1 MDFTLAVLGLAGAI
15 ALFLWGTHMVQT
27 GVQRALGPRLRRVL
41 GLTLSN
47 RTKAFFAGIGLTLL
61 LQSSTATCLMAASFA
76 ANGMVDL
83 LPAMAVMLGANVGTA
98 LIVQVLA
105 FDVAIVSPILVLG
118 GFLMFR
124 RSQNALVHDLGRA
137 LIGLGLMLL
146 ALHQMLGILTGVET
160 TTEFRAAIGII
171 AAVPA
176 LGFIFAALAA
186 WGVHSSVAVVL
197 LIISLATHGAL
208 PLDVAFISVLGANL
222 GTAINPLLEA
232 GAATHEA
239 RRLPLGNMANRVVG
253 IAVALLLVG
262 PLAAWMGK
270 LLNPAHA
277 VAVFHLGFNLVLALI
292 FLPLL
297 KPAQGLLKRLLPAQP
312 STNPAMPLYLDR
324 SARETPLVALGGAAR
339 EALRLAD
346 VLEQMLRG
354 AHDALVKN
362 DRKLI
367 EETRSRDDVLDG
379 LNTAIKRYLTSIE
392 SESLNEDDQRRLHQI
407 LAFSM
412 NIEQAGDVIDR
423 NLLPHVSKR
432 LKRGLIKGAADA
444 DLADLMDRLV
454 VNLRTAASLFMTD
467 DARVARQLAEEK
479 VTFRR
484 AEREAVAAHFD
495 VMRADEKTSSMQS
508 AIHLDLLRDMKL
520 INSLIVAAAAYP
532 VLDRAGE
539 LLPTRLVAQS

>member
-1 MDFTLAVLGLAGAI
+1 MDFTVALLGLAGAI
-15 ALFLWGTHMVQT
+15 ALFLWGTHMAQT
-27 GVQRALGPRLRRVL
+27 GVQRALGPRLRQIL
-41 GLTLSN
+41 GQTLSN
-47 RTKAFFAGIGLTLL
+47 RTKAFFAGIGLPLL
-61 LQSSTATCLMAASFA
+61 LQSSTAPCLLAASFT

-105 FDVAIVSPILVLG
+105 FDIALASPILVLI

-124 RSQNALVHDLGRA
+124 RTQNAMVHDLGRA

-160 TTEFRAAIGII
+160 APEFVTAMGIVGS
-171 AAVPA
+171 VPA
-176 LGFIFAALAA
+176 LGFILAAIAA

-197 LIISLATHGAL
+197 LIISLASGGAL
-208 PLDVAFISVLGANL
+208 PLDVAFVSVLGANL

-232 GAATHEA
+232 GAATPEA
-239 RRLPLGNMANRVVG
+239 RRLPTGNLGNRIVG
-253 IAVALLLVG
+253 IALTLLAVG
-262 PLAAWMGK
+262 PLAKALGGAMS
-270 LLNPAHA
+270 PAHT
-277 VAVFHLGFNLVLALI
+277 VAAFHLGFNLVFALLM
-292 FLPLL
+292 LPLL
-297 KPAQGLLKRLLPAQP
+297 KPAEALLNKLLPAQP
-312 STNPAMPLYLDR
+312 TADPAAPLYLD
-324 SARETPLVALGGAAR
+324 SAARETPLVALGGAAR

-346 VLEQMLRG
+346 VLEEMLHG

-362 DRKLI
+362 DRRLI
-367 EETRSRDDVLDG
+367 EMTRDRDDVLDS
-379 LNTAIKRYLTSIE
+379 LNTAIKKYLTSIE
-392 SESLNEDDQRRLHQI
+392 ADALNEDDQRRLNQI
-407 LAFSM
+407 LVFAM

-423 NLLPHVSKR
+423 NLLPHVTKR
-432 LKRGLIKGAADA
+432 LKRGLIKGESDA
-444 DLADLMDRLV
+444 DLAQLMDRLV
-454 VNLRTAASLFMTD
+454 LNLRTAASLFMTE

-495 VMRADEKTSSMQS
+495 VMRNDRVGEGMQS

-539 LLPTRLVAQS
+539 LLPTRLAAPG

>member
-1 MDFTLAVLGLAGAI
+1 MDFTLAVLGLFGAI
-15 ALFLWGTHMVQT
+15 ALFLWGTHMAQT
-27 GVQRALGPRLRRVL
+27 GVQRALGPRLRRIL

-47 RTKAFFAGIGLTLL
+47 RVKAFFAGIGLTLL
-61 LQSSTATCLMAASFA
+61 LQSSTATCLMAASFTA
-76 ANGMVDL
+76 IGMVDL

-105 FDVAIVSPILVLG
+105 FDIAIVSPVLILA

-124 RSQNALVHDLGRA
+124 RSQNSLVHDLGRA

-146 ALHQMLGILTGVET
+146 ALHQMLGILGGVEDAP
-160 TTEFRAAIGII
+160 EFRAAIGIV

-176 LGFIFAALAA
+176 LGFILAAIAA
-186 WGVHSSVAVVL
+186 WGVHSSVAIVL
-197 LIISLATHGAL
+197 LIISLASRGAL
-208 PLDVAFISVLGANL
+208 PLDAAFIAVLGANL

-232 GAATHEA
+232 DATTPEA
-239 RRLPLGNMANRVVG
+239 KRLPLGNLANRVVG
-253 IAVALLLVG
+253 IAVALLLIG
-262 PLAAWMGK
+262 PLATWLSS
-270 LLNPAHA
+270 LLSPAHA
-277 VAVFHLGFNLVLALI
+277 VAAFHLGFNLVLALVV
-292 FLPLL
+292 LPLL
-297 KPAQGLLKRLLPAQP
+297 KPAQLLLRRVLPARP
-312 STNPAMPLYLDR
+312 AANPAAPLYLDR

-346 VLEQMLRG
+346 VLEQMLHG
-354 AHDALVKN
+354 AHDALIRN

-367 EETRSRDDVLDG
+367 EETRNRDDVLDG
-379 LNTAIKRYLTSIE
+379 LNTAIKRYLTSLD
-392 SESLNEDDQRRLHQI
+392 SESLNEDDQRRLNQI
-407 LAFSM
+407 LVFSM

-432 LKRGLIKGAADA
+432 LKRGLIRGDSDA
-444 DLADLMDRLV
+444 DLAELMDRLV
-454 VNLRTAASLFMTD
+454 LNLRTAASLFMTE

-484 AEREAVAAHFD
+484 AEREAVTAHFD
-495 VMRADEKTSSMQS
+495 VMRADRAAQGMQS

>member
-1 MDFTLAVLGLAGAI
+1 MDFTLAVFGLLGAI
-15 ALFLWGTHMVQT
+15 ALFLWGTHMAQT
-27 GVQRALGPRLRRVL
+27 GVQRALGPRLRHVL

-47 RTKAFFAGIGLTLL
+47 RVKAFFAGIGLTLL
-61 LQSSTATCLMAASFA
+61 LQSSTATCLMAASFT
-76 ANGMVDL
+76 ANGMVAL

-105 FDVAIVSPILVLG
+105 FDVAIVSPILILG
-118 GFLMFR
+118 GYLLFR
-124 RSQNALVHDLGRA
+124 RVQDTLWHDLGRA
-137 LIGLGLMLL
+137 AIGLGLMLL
-146 ALHQMLGILTGVET
+146 ALHQMLGILGGVQAAP
-160 TTEFRAAIGII
+160 EFRAAIGIV

-176 LGFIFAALAA
+176 LGFILAALAA

-208 PLDVAFISVLGANL
+208 PLDVAFVAVLGANL

-232 GAATHEA
+232 GAATPEA
-239 RRLPLGNMANRVVG
+239 RRLPVGNLANRIAG
-253 IAVALLLVG
+253 IAVALLLIG
-262 PLAAWMGK
+262 PAAHWLGS
-270 LLNPAHA
+270 LLSPAHA
-277 VAVFHLGFNLVLALI
+277 VAAFHLAFNLVLALL

-297 KPAQGLLKRLLPAQP
+297 KPAQRALQRLLPAQP
-312 STNPAMPLYLDR
+312 AANPAAPLYRDR

-346 VLEQMLRG
+346 VLEQMLHG
-354 AHDALVKN
+354 AHDALVKS

-367 EETRSRDDVLDG
+367 EETRQRDDVLDS
-379 LNTAIKRYLTSIE
+379 LNTAIKRYLTSIDP
-392 SESLNEDDQRRLHQI
+392 ESLNEDDQRRLNQI
-407 LAFSM
+407 LVFAM

-432 LKRGLIKGAADA
+432 LKRGLIKGESDA

-454 VNLRTAASLFMTD
+454 NNLRTAASLFMTD

-479 VTFRR
+479 VAFRR
-484 AEREAVAAHFD
+484 AEREAVAVHFD
-495 VMRADEKTSSMQS
+495 VMRADRAGEGMQS

-539 LLPTRLVAQS
+539 LLPTRLVAQG

>member
-1 MDFTLAVLGLAGAI
+1 MDFTLALLGLAGAI
-15 ALFLWGTHMVQT
+15 ALFLWGTHMAQT
-27 GVQRALGPRLRRVL
+27 GVQRALGPRLRQIL
-41 GLTLSN
+41 GQTLSN

-61 LQSSTATCLMAASFA
+61 LQSSTATCLMAASFT

-105 FDVAIVSPILVLG
+105 FDVAIASPVLVLA

-124 RSQNALVHDLGRA
+124 RTQNALVHDLGRA

-160 TTEFRAAIGII
+160 APEFRTAMGIV

-176 LGFIFAALAA
+176 LGFILAAIAA

-197 LIISLATHGAL
+197 LIISLASHGAL
-208 PLDVAFISVLGANL
+208 PLDVAFVSVLGANL

-232 GAATHEA
+232 GAATPDA
-239 RRLPLGNMANRVVG
+239 RRLPLGNLGNRIVG
-253 IAVALLLVG
+253 IALTLLAVG
-262 PLAAWMGK
+262 PLARWLGGA
-270 LLNPAHA
+270 LTPSHA
-277 VAVFHLGFNLVLALI
+277 VATFHLAFNLVFALLM
-292 FLPLL
+292 LPLL
-297 KPAQGLLKRLLPAQP
+297 KPAEALLNRLLPAR
-312 STNPAMPLYLDR
+312 PAADPAAPLYLDR

-346 VLEQMLRG
+346 VLEQMLHG

-367 EETRSRDDVLDG
+367 EETRNRDDVLDG
-379 LNTAIKRYLTSIE
+379 LNTAIKKYLTSIE
-392 SESLNEDDQRRLHQI
+392 ADALNEDDQRRLNQI
-407 LAFSM
+407 LVFAM
-412 NIEQAGDVIDR
+412 HIEQAGDVIDR

-432 LKRGLIKGAADA
+432 LKRGLIKGESDS

-454 VNLRTAASLFMTD
+454 SNLRTAASLFMTE

-495 VMRADEKTSSMQS
+495 VMRSDRVGQGMQS

-539 LLPTRLVAQS
+539 LLPTRLAAPS